1 MVVNGGLLWALHHV
15 ILLNM
20 AFDPPTEGLR
30 LKLGISYTFDLSGL
44 SLVKLN

>member
-1 MVVNGGLLWALHHV
+1 MVSMGDFCELHHV